1 MVAKR
6 SISACETVLFGL
18 RNGPFCVL
26 KRTVLQRQTASI
38 GNPLEIN
45 TIQRRLKGYFV
56 MNYFYILLSSFS
68 YLYVVLQHNFSIML
82 PMIFRLNTNFSSP
95 DYHFIVVLGA

>member
-1 MVAKR
+1 
-6 SISACETVLFGL
+6 
-18 RNGPFCVL
+18 
-26 KRTVLQRQTASI
+26 
-38 GNPLEIN
+38 
-45 TIQRRLKGYFV
+45 